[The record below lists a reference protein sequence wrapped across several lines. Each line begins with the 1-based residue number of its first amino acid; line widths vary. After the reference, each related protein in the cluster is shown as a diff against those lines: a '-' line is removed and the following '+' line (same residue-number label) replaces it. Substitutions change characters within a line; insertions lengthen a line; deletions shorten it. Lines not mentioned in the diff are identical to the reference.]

1 MYTTIVPRKFKEKV
15 YNRKQWIK
23 FRLLMKRQYAT
34 QSGNLNST
42 TQKKVGK
49 KSGWTWHFMKQLLI
63 IKLPAPL
70 IGWGLDI

>member
-23 FRLLMKRQYAT
+23 FRLLMKWKYAT

-42 TQKKVGK
+42 TQKKLAKRMVEL
-49 KSGWTWHFMKQLLI
+49 STLLKNNFVKI
-63 IKLPAPL
+63 LKWA
-70 IGWGLDI
+70 DH

>member
-1 MYTTIVPRKFKEKV
+1 MYTTIVPRTFKEKV
-15 YNRKQWIK
+15 YNRKQRIK

-49 KSGWTWHFMKQLLI
+49 KNG
-63 IKLPAPL
+63 
-70 IGWGLDI
+70 

>member
-42 TQKKVGK
+42 TQKKLAKRMVEL
-49 KSGWTWHFMKQLLI
+49 STLLKNNFVKI
-63 IKLPAPL
+63 LKWA
-70 IGWGLDI
+70 DH

>member
-23 FRLLMKRQYAT
+23 FRLLMKWKYAT

-42 TQKKVGK
+42 TQKKLAKRMVELSTLWNNNFVK
-49 KSGWTWHFMKQLLI
+49 ILKWTDH
-63 IKLPAPL
+63 
-70 IGWGLDI
+70 